1 MAFNDPDLG
10 AQLEQISLRLQA
22 VENQLAIVSRQMGVP
37 FQQMPGVTGPA
48 PAGVYYDP
56 NPDGT
61 PWDPATAS
69 YDPTA
74 QPSPF
79 IDPGPGG
86 IPSDIVAMARSGKK
100 IQAIKR
106 YREMTNCDLA
116 TAKRVIDS
124 L

>member
-1 MAFNDPDLG
+1 MAFNDPDLS
-10 AQLEQISLRLQA
+10 AQIEQISLRLQA

-37 FQQMPGVTGPA
+37 FLQTPAISDPTPG
-48 PAGVYYDP
+48 GVYYDP
-56 NPDGT
+56 G
-61 PWDPATAS
+61 TAS

-74 QPSPF
+74 QPSPL

-86 IPSDIVAMARSGKK
+86 IPADIVAMARSGKK

-106 YREMTNCDLA
+106 YREMTNCDLR